1 MVISTIAFILMIA
14 SAIYLFCGVAMTI
27 KEDISSYEKEKNIQE
42 RDNYL
47 QDLEAAKKGKLI

>member
-14 SAIYLFCGVAMTI
+14 LAIYLFCGVAMTI
-27 KEDISSYEKEKNIQE
+27 KEDISSYKEEKNLQE
-42 RDNYL
+42 RENYL